1 MSTNP
6 ASRPTAPLSLRA
18 TFLWILIFAIA
29 SIGATAHSDESEG
42 KGSTTVNG
50 SYEEGDI
57 VTGVQDSDSE
67 ESDPRDSNHAT
78 RSTNKKG
85 TKPPRYNY
93 IWVPAS
99 EFSDCDTDLNGGSW
113 SCTPHPESCEAGTG
127 SQFAGEGDAL
137 QIGTVSTTP
146 VEGVTQRGTRIDN
159 ETGETEDL
167 GIRCA
172 MPGTPES
179 EEAPPVVITVTRED
193 FARLPVEPLEPHAGP
208 AEGWLPVNMVNVL
221 YTEPDD
227 QLLSTELLGTPVAI
241 RATPV
246 SYHWDLGDGNTI
258 TTTDPGEPYPSEV
271 VSATYTQEGWYD
283 ITLTTTFSG
292 QFSVDGGEWQDIDGT
307 IEVTSDPVPIYSK
320 SLESRLVNGDV
331 PVDEDADPWI
341 PDRTADTEGPQDP
354 DARHREI

>member
-1 MSTNP
+1 MRLGFS
-6 ASRPTAPLSLRA
+6 
-18 TFLWILIFAIA
+18 
-29 SIGATAHSDESEG
+29 ATAFRAAILSIALFILSVATPLASANAAPTPGDDPAAPSAEASTSDGGLDITAEEARDRIINGERLEIPG
-42 KGSTTVNG
+42 KGSTTAP
-50 SYEEGDI
+50 S
-57 VTGVQDSDSE
+57 
-67 ESDPRDSNHAT
+67 P
-78 RSTNKKG
+78 
-85 TKPPRYNY
+85 KPPRYNY
-93 IWVPAS
+93 VWEPVS
-99 EFSDCDTDLNGGSW
+99 QFSGCGADLDGGSW

-137 QIGTVSTTP
+137 QIGNVSTTP

-172 MPGTPES
+172 LPGTPEY

-221 YTEPDD
+221 YTEPEN
-227 QLLSTELLGTPVAI
+227 QLLTTELLGTPVAI

-246 SYHWDLGDGNTI
+246 SYDWDLGDGNTI
-258 TTTDPGEPYPSEV
+258 TTTNPGKPYPSEI
-271 VSATYTQEGWYD
+271 VSATYAHEGWYD

-331 PVDEDADPWI
+331 PIDEDEDPWI
-341 PDRTADTEGPQDP
+341 PERTADTEGPQDP
-354 DARHREI
+354 NARHREI